1 MVRSGGIILF
11 LKWHFCPG
19 REPPAVEL
27 YPEATQTVVAG
38 GSVLLQCRV
47 TAGIPL
53 PRVTWTRDDGRPL
66 SPAIEELPGGV
77 LR

>member
-1 MVRSGGIILF
+1 M
-11 LKWHFCPG
+11 
-19 REPPAVEL
+19 EL

-53 PRVTWTRDDGRPL
+53 PRVTWTRPDGRPL
-66 SPAIEELPGGV
+66 SSAIEELPGGV

>member
-1 MVRSGGIILF
+1 MKARYDVYA
-11 LKWHFCPG
+11 G

-27 YPEATQTVVAG
+27 YPEATQTVITG

-47 TAGIPL
+47 TGGIPS
-53 PRVTWTRDDGRPL
+53 PRIRWTRTDGRPL
-66 SPAIEELPGGV
+66 SSAIEELPGGV